1 MLEEILKLTE
11 QLTLADKVRL
21 LEQVAPQI
29 TRELS
34 TGELVAA
41 QPTPRKSL
49 MGIWRGLDSVE
60 AELAEARRGMW
71 SNFPRRG
78 A

>member
-1 MLEEILKLTE
+1 MSLEEILSLTN
-11 QLTLADKVRL
+11 QLSLTDKVRL

-29 TRELS
+29 TEELTTS
-34 TGELVAA
+34 E

-49 MGIWRGLDSVE
+49 MGVWRGLDTIE
-60 AELAEARRGMW
+60 AAIAEARRGMW